1 MGWDKVGG
9 VGRKACGIPHAYE
22 YVLLLWEG
30 SRNPQGCR
38 VVRFFYFCALRP
50 YACACEYVRVSMQG
64 PRLFLAFYLL
74 HNKER
79 YEGEDRKGK
88 RKREGRKGEREKS
101 AKLENHLIF
110 LV

>member
-1 MGWDKVGG
+1 MGG

-38 VVRFFYFCALRP
+38 VVRFFYFCALRS
-50 YACACEYVRVSMQG
+50 YACAMQG
-64 PRLFLAFYLL
+64 PWLFLAFYLL

-88 RKREGRKGEREKS
+88 RKREGRGREKGKNQQS
-101 AKLENHLIF
+101 WKTTLF
-110 LV
+110 F